1 MTESDR
7 TDRREFERAHEL
19 FAEVCDL
26 EADERAARLAE
37 VTDELRE
44 LVNELLAADDIAT
57 TPLDVSPLEQRAAA
71 KAQAHLPESI
81 AGFGIV
87 ELIGAGGAGVVY
99 KARQEKPERFVAL
112 KLIRG
117 AAVSSE
123 TLRRFEH
130 EAQVL
135 AWLDH
140 PSIARIYE
148 AGTTDTGRGPE
159 PYFAM
164 EYIDGRPINRFVR
177 EEGLDR
183 DERLALVAKV
193 CDAVQHA
200 HQKGVIH
207 RDLKPANILVD
218 GRGEPKVLDFGVARL
233 TTSDLELTSMQ
244 TRTGEL
250 LGTLPYMSPEQLAA
264 DPSALDTRCDV
275 YALGVL
281 AYELLG
287 EVLPHDVRSMV
298 IHEAARVIS
307 EEEPTSLGVLKRTL
321 RGDIETIVGKAMAK
335 EKERRY
341 SSADELAA
349 DIRRFLA
356 DEPIIARKPTTLYQ
370 VGKFAR
376 RNKVFVG
383 GVVGVIL
390 ALTAGVVVSTKLYL
404 DKEEQRLVAVE
415 SQREAEA
422 SSERESVARREA
434 EDAAEREREAREQA
448 EAAEESERVAR
459 RSAEA
464 AQENER
470 LAREAAEEAEQ
481 LEREARESAEYQ
493 NELRIA
499 LHTEVSNMLFAPSP
513 WRSGTDV
520 KMIDVLDDAVA
531 RSDDLFRD
539 IPEMRA
545 EFLHTFGN
553 AYHGLGRYEDAAVL
567 QKEALDLVIESGA
580 DPDDVA
586 NFMTS
591 YGATLADMGDPRG
604 LEILEESVAL
614 FEESGGDA
622 KSWSY
627 GLSQLGLFYSR
638 AGNFEASEGMLR
650 RALEVCAE
658 AGDELAHRRGMTLK
672 ALGDLT
678 YARGDYA
685 SALEML
691 EEGIEY
697 IRIRGAGTLSELNTL
712 NSIAGC
718 HSRLGRNELA
728 VETMEQVV
736 AGMRAIGGE
745 EHEHFATQLS
755 NLGGYLTRIGE
766 YERSITYLEESLERT
781 RRKSGGAQ
789 SINEAF
795 AVGNLG
801 EAYRRSGD
809 PAKGA
814 EYQQQ
819 SVDQLGAIYGE
830 RDHRAAY
837 AKINLGKAFS
847 DLGRYDDAAEQLE
860 LGITIK
866 LERLPANHPTLTS
879 DQLWL
884 GLALI
889 GAERHADAILALR
902 DVQRRVANA
911 NSFDGLLA
919 AQLEAGCSGLLGDF
933 ESAVPLGAR
942 AKSGALDQFGEEHW
956 LSAQATA
963 IEGLIRAG
971 AGELEA
977 GWSAW
982 GTARERL
989 GSLLDEGDLR
999 LERLD
1004 RLAAAFELRYG
1015 R

>member
-1 MTESDR
+1 MTDPNQS
-7 TDRREFERAHEL
+7 DRREFERAHEL

-26 EADERAARLAE
+26 QADEREARLSEATE
-37 VTDELRE
+37 ELRE
-44 LVNELLAADDIAT
+44 LVVELLAADDIAT
-57 TPLDVSPLEQRAAA
+57 TALDVSPLEQRAVA
-71 KAQAHLPESI
+71 KAREAAHLPESI
-81 AGFGIV
+81 AGFAIV

-117 AAVSSE
+117 AAVSKE
-123 TLRRFEH
+123 TLKRFEH

-164 EYIDGRPINRFVR
+164 EYIDGRPINRYVR
-177 EEGLDR
+177 EEGLSR

-207 RDLKPANILVD
+207 RDIKPANILVD
-218 GRGEPKVLDFGVARL
+218 SRGEPKVLDFGVARL

-307 EEEPTSLGVLKRTL
+307 EEEPTSLGVLKRAL

-370 VGKFAR
+370 VSKFAR
-376 RNKVFVG
+376 RNKAFVG
-383 GVVGVIL
+383 GVAAVFV
-390 ALTAGVVVSTKLYL
+390 ALTAGVIVSTKLYL

-415 SQREAEA
+415 
-422 SSERESVARREA
+422 ARRT
-434 EDAAEREREAREQA
+434 
-448 EAAEESERVAR
+448 
-459 RSAEA
+459 AEA

-470 LAREAAEEAEQ
+470 LAREVAEEAEE

-493 NELRIA
+493 NELRKA
-499 LHTEVSNMLFAPSP
+499 LYNEVSTMLFAPSP

-531 RSDDLFRD
+531 RSGDLFLD

-545 EFLHTFGN
+545 EFLYTFGT
-553 AYHGLGRYEDAAVL
+553 AYHALGRYEVAAKL
-567 QKEALDLVIESGA
+567 QAEALHLVMESGA
-580 DPDDVA
+580 RPENLA
-586 NFMTS
+586 EFKSS
-591 YGATLADMGDPRG
+591 YGVTLADMGDPKG
-604 LEILEESVAL
+604 LTVLEESVAM
-614 FEESGGDA
+614 FDEFGGSA
-622 KSWSY
+622 LSRSFAI
-627 GLSQLGLFYSR
+627 SQLGSIYSR
-638 AGNFEASEGMLR
+638 VGRFEEGERALR
-650 RALEVCAE
+650 RALEICVE
-658 AGDELAHRRGMTLK
+658 GGEELTHRRGMVLK

-678 YARGDYA
+678 YARGDYEDA
-685 SALEML
+685 IELL
-691 EEGIEY
+691 EEGIEFV
-697 IRIRGAGTLSELNTL
+697 RVEGAGTLGELNMW

-718 HSRLGRNELA
+718 KARLNRAGEA
-728 VETMEQVV
+728 VETMETVI

-755 NLGGYLTRIGE
+755 NMGNFLTRTGE
-766 YERSITYLEESLERT
+766 YERAITFIEESLERT
-781 RRKSGGAQ
+781 RQRSGGEL
-789 SINEAF
+789 SLNEAF

-801 EAYRRSGD
+801 ETYRRAGD
-809 PAKGA
+809 PESGAK
-814 EYQQQ
+814 YQQQ
-819 SVDQLGAIYGE
+819 SVDQLGAIYGA
-830 RDHRAAY
+830 RDHRVAY
-837 AKINLGKAFS
+837 AHLNLGKCYL
-847 DLGRYDDAAEQLE
+847 DLGRYEDTVMQME
-860 LGITIK
+860 LGIAIK
-866 LERLPANHPTLTS
+866 LERLGSNHPTLTS
-879 DQLWL
+879 DHLWL
-884 GLALI
+884 GIALI
-889 GAERHADAILALR
+889 GADNFEDAVVALR
-902 DVQRRVANA
+902 DVQRRVENT

-919 AQLEAGCSGLLGDF
+919 AQLEAACSGIIGDF
-933 ESAVPLGAR
+933 ESAVPLAAR
-942 AKSGALDQFGEEHW
+942 AHSGALELNGEDHW
-956 LSAQATA
+956 LSAQAEA
-963 IEGLIRAG
+963 IEALIRAA
-971 AGELEA
+971 AGEPDE

-982 GTARERL
+982 TAARTRL
-989 GSLLDEGDLR
+989 DALLDEGDLR
-999 LERLD
+999 FERLD
-1004 RLAAAFELRYG
+1004 RLAAEFELRYG